1 MRVGFQV
8 SFLSNTSDGL
18 PRREATTTPRPW
30 TEPCFSNVA
39 IPPEKIRTLPTP
51 MKNLFFFARVINILA
66 ALAATALFVGVALA
80 EGHGGV
86 WNVALRKK
94 ATTTESGVASYYGV
108 PYHGRQTAS
117 GEIFNMNDLTAAH
130 PTLKFGTKVKVT
142 HLSSSRSVT
151 VRINDR
157 GPFVKGRVID
167 LSQAAAAELQM
178 IRTGLAD
185 VKIEVL
191 E

>member
-1 MRVGFQV
+1 MMNKLFCAQ
-8 SFLSNTSDGL
+8 FLKSVLAGLLLMLTLLASGSAWAGNT
-18 PRREATTTPRPW
+18 EAS
-30 TEPCFSNVA
+30 SNVA
-39 IPPEKIRTLPTP
+39 PLKS
-51 MKNLFFFARVINILA
+51 
-66 ALAATALFVGVALA
+66 ATAETGI
-80 EGHGGV
+80 
-86 WNVALRKK
+86 
-94 ATTTESGVASYYGV
+94 ASYYGAK
-108 PYHGRQTAS
+108 YHGQHTAN

-142 HLSSSRSVT
+142 HLSSQRAVV

-178 IRTGLAD
+178 LRAGLAE
-185 VKIEVL
+185 VKIEIV